1 MYTTTTATRDFAL
14 KATAAAERAME
25 RHACCKS
32 QFKFKCFSC
41 GGMIHRGDKITRC
54 IKATTGMKLRYRGA
68 DADRGLT
75 MDETIFY
82 QAETGKNMWVH
93 VGCIP
98 CYWDSLPE
106 DSNEYSRPSLRPIC
120 TGWGVKVYGEFEE
133 WCDSQHIDHDHFCLM
148 KGYPKEK
155 FMRDRIIHNVTRF
168 QALWRGYIYKKA
180 YPVALL
186 QAQAEQMYPPAMLA
200 TVDTEIEAALSYR
213 SQTCWEEEWRQ
224 NNALERWLWS
234 GEGGYNVGDHIEVL
248 FNENQQ
254 TEALYSGEVIEV
266 QYRGSMPA
274 KIKVKFHY
282 DGEVRNYTGE
292 KFNLLK
298 REGEE
303 HKRKRGIEAN
313 FTGRIFT
320 KLCSTK
326 KKKKKKKKKEK
337 QDDEGD
343 LFLLDY

>member
-168 QALWRGYIYKKA
+168 QALWRGYIYKNA
-180 YPVALL
+180 YPIALH
-186 QAQAEQMYPPAMLA
+186 QHREQRVRLFVRYQKW
-200 TVDTEIEAALSYR
+200 LST
-213 SQTCWEEEWRQ
+213 SPQ
-224 NNALERWLWS
+224 
-234 GEGGYNVGDHIEVL
+234 VGDHIEVL
-248 FNENQQ
+248 FNANER
-254 TEALYSGEVIEV
+254 TESLYSGEIIEV
-266 QYRGSMPA
+266 QYRGGMDT
-274 KIKVKFHY
+274 KITVKFHY

-292 KFNLLK
+292 KFKLLK

-303 HKRKRGIEAN
+303 HKRKLGIEAN

-337 QDDEGD
+337 QDNEGD